1 MMFIDLLDGCCYRDQ
16 NTLNT
21 FPVSEQK
28 ITLNNRTKQS
38 EQNGSKSEFAMTE
51 QDEQMRI

>member
-1 MMFIDLLDGCCYRDQ
+1 MMFIDLSDGCCYRDQ

-28 ITLNNRTKQS
+28 ITLNNRTKQI